1 MLWPQARP
9 LKLHCVS
16 FHRGILVG
24 TVKIL
29 DKPGKILGHETCD
42 GLVPYPQG
50 CQYFLSLLAVESGMS
65 SVQMNHST
73 SLLT

>member
-9 LKLHCVS
+9 FKLHCAS
-16 FHRGILVG
+16 FHIGILVG

-50 CQYFLSLLAVESGMS
+50 CQYFLSLLGGK
-65 SVQMNHST
+65 
-73 SLLT
+73 